1 MGEYNIVHFL
11 PENERSITKEVGDNK
26 LRLSYDRGERMRTPN
41 KQRAKRFFHDYEA
54 ASTLVVIKR
63 K

>member
-1 MGEYNIVHFL
+1 MGEYKIVHFL
-11 PENERSITKEVGDNK
+11 PENERSIKREVGDNK
-26 LRLSYDRGERMRTPN
+26 LRLSYDRGERIWTPK

-54 ASTLVVIKR
+54 MSALVVIKR